1 MTETTPVALLHGAL
15 AAFQAELPTVGKHAT
30 ANMGARGDYRYADLK
45 DVSEAVYP
53 LLAKHG
59 LAFTAMPTL
68 HDGDFVL
75 HYKLT
80 HTGGAFEEGRY
91 PLPNGKPQDVGS
103 AITYARRYALCAV
116 TGVAPGG
123 DDDDAQ
129 KAQKAEPA
137 TVSKRVER
145 PVQVAKAPDGFY
157 SRIVTANSL
166 DTLQALYEEA
176 SKGGFS
182 TALKAE
188 FAARGEELKK

>member
-1 MTETTPVALLHGAL
+1 MTEPTQSALLQKAL
-15 AAFQAELPTVGKHAT
+15 AAFQAELPTVGKHST

-59 LAFTAMPTL
+59 LAFTALPTMYE
-68 HDGDFVL
+68 GDFVL
-75 HYKLT
+75 HYKLM
-80 HTGGAFEEGRY
+80 HEAGAFEEGRY

-129 KAQKAEPA
+129 KAQKADQT
-137 TVSKRVER
+137 TVMKRVNR
-145 PVQVAKAPDGFY
+145 PVQVAKAPDGFHT
-157 SRIVTANSL
+157 RIRSAETLEGLQSL
-166 DTLQALYEEA
+166 FEEA
-176 SKGGFS
+176 SQGGFS
-182 TALKAE
+182 AALNNE
-188 FAARGEELKK
+188 FATRGEELKK

>member
-1 MTETTPVALLHGAL
+1 MNDPTPTALLHSAL
-15 AAFQAELPTVGKHAT
+15 AAFQSELPTVGKHST

-53 LLAKHG
+53 LLAKNG
-59 LAFTAMPTL
+59 LAFIAMPTTR
-68 HDGDFVL
+68 DGDFVL

-80 HTGGAFEEGRY
+80 HTAGAFEEGHY

-129 KAQKAEPA
+129 KAQKAEPSA
-137 TVSKRVER
+137 ALKRVER

-157 SRIVTANSL
+157 SRIRSADSL
-166 DTLQALYEEA
+166 DGLQALYEEA

-182 TALKAE
+182 TSLKAE
-188 FAARGEELKK
+188 FTTRGEELKK